1 MSNYCD
7 SLSQYFC
14 IITTSYWE
22 FVVFIVCCHFISLY
36 YLPREGPLLLLQ
48 AVQKALP
55 RLFLSFCKDNHF
67 FRESILF
74 QLFFSLFSLPCL
86 SHLLSWLSHSLPW
99 FCCHIPLSNVCR
111 QLLSDS
117 TSQWTPLLLAIQ
129 FPLLGLVRDLH
140 PLDNAHA
147 ERTNKEALSGLPY
160 MESAVCV
167 CMTGCWRIILCCP
180 TARWFLCRKMI
191 FGNSVSLIKSFSIY
205 GSSVII

>member
-1 MSNYCD
+1 MRLRCLAVPIHKTPRLVILLPSRRWYC
-7 SLSQYFC
+7 SPISILSSCLICSF
-14 IITTSYWE
+14 TLSDWR
-22 FVVFIVCCHFISLY
+22 ISLAN
-36 YLPREGPLLLLQ
+36 LERFVLFSSSNSNCVGTSSHWKAPFS
-48 AVQKALP
+48 AV
-55 RLFLSFCKDNHF
+55 
-67 FRESILF
+67 
-74 QLFFSLFSLPCL
+74 FSLFSLPR
-86 SHLLSWLSHSLPW
+86 LSHSLPW

-191 FGNSVSLIKSFSIY
+191 FENSVFTLQKFLYIW
-205 GSSVII
+205 

>member
-7 SLSQYFC
+7 SVSQYFC
-14 IITTSYWE
+14 IIVTSYWE
-22 FVVFIVCCHFISLY
+22 LVVFIVCCHFISLY
-36 YLPREGPLLLLQ
+36 YLPWKVRYFYFKRCRKLCQG
-48 AVQKALP
+48 
-55 RLFLSFCKDNHF
+55 LFFHFAKIIIFSENLSFFCC
-67 FRESILF
+67 
-74 QLFFSLFSLPCL
+74 FFSFFAPTFVAFASMI
-86 SHLLSWLSHSLPW
+86 LLSYSSFECLPPAS
-99 FCCHIPLSNVCR
+99 FRFHLAVA
-111 QLLSDS
+111 
-117 TSQWTPLLLAIQ
+117 PLLLAIQ
-129 FPLLGLVRDLH
+129 FQLLGLVRDLH

-205 GSSVII
+205 GSSTII

>member
-1 MSNYCD
+1 MFCEENPRRPRSSRRNC
-7 SLSQYFC
+7 SLIRS
-14 IITTSYWE
+14 ITEVPHVSW
-22 FVVFIVCCHFISLY
+22 
-36 YLPREGPLLLLQ
+36 REC
-48 AVQKALP
+48 A
-55 RLFLSFCKDNHF
+55 DTF
-67 FRESILF
+67 F
-74 QLFFSLFSLPCL
+74 LFFSLPRLPHSLPR
-86 SHLLSWLSHSLPW
+86 LSHSLPW
-99 FCCHIPLSNVCR
+99 FYCHIPLSNVCR

-205 GSSVII
+205 GSSTII